1 MYAALQGPF
10 DQQTGL
16 MDDDLRQ
23 QDLLPVTEPY
33 SGQGYVHIGGGG
45 ETVSADRLEVE
56 GHQAVVDWIVIELR
70 DATNPAQV
78 VITKSALLTRNG
90 TVESADGGELLFPG
104 FASGSYHV
112 AIRHRNHLGVMTKQP
127 LQLDAVATPIDFTS
141 GLAGTYGTSAEAQLG
156 SGFYALW
163 AGNVNADKTIN
174 YKGTVTDRTEM
185 LPVLNASDLTNTA
198 VGYFNEDINMDG
210 IVKYVGKNNDRA
222 IILRNL
228 GGLPGAAVTEQI
240 P

>member
-1 MYAALQGPF
+1 
-10 DQQTGL
+10 
-16 MDDDLRQ
+16 
-23 QDLLPVTEPY
+23 
-33 SGQGYVHIGGGG
+33 
-45 ETVSADRLEVE
+45 
-56 GHQAVVDWIVIELR
+56 
-70 DATNPAQV
+70 
-78 VITKSALLTRNG
+78 
-90 TVESADGGELLFPG
+90 
-104 FASGSYHV
+104 
-112 AIRHRNHLGVMTKQP
+112 
-127 LQLDAVATPIDFTS
+127 
-141 GLAGTYGTSAEAQLG
+141 
-156 SGFYALW
+156 
-163 AGNVNADKTIN
+163 VNADKTIN